1 MRTFLLMI
9 GAGLLILSI
18 GCVPILPGM
27 GVDEQVKAMKANS
40 NIGCDYLYGEGKP
53 PASSVQGGVVACW
66 GEMSDDVRLLLLEQL
81 KGLR

>member
-1 MRTFLLMI
+1 MLETIRKVMLCS
-9 GAGLLILSI
+9 LIVLS

-27 GVDEQVKAMKANS
+27 GIDEQVKAMKANA

-66 GEMSDDVRLLLLEQL
+66 GEMSDEVRVRLLDHL
-81 KGLR
+81 KELK